1 MLLLFSWLTRWAQER
16 HDRGR
21 VGGATRLCG
30 CYCRGIVRGRM
41 ARGLMTAASL
51 RTGRDDATEGDAV
64 QFGVLGPL
72 QMSIG
77 GALVPLGT
85 PKQRA
90 VLAVLVVNANRP
102 VDIDTLIGAAWNQR
116 PPPGARATL
125 HAYIS
130 NLRRLMS
137 SAGIDRT
144 LLASAPPGYR
154 LAIGH
159 HQYDLGRFRAKKDA
173 GVRAAAA
180 AQFEQASRDMSEAL
194 AQWRGPFLEDLRD
207 FQFVETL
214 ATAFDEE
221 KVLAHTAHVEAQ
233 IACGRPNAVIM
244 ELETLIAEHAYRE
257 PLWAQLITA
266 YYLAG
271 RQSDALD
278 AYHRLKTRLAEDL
291 GIDPGPK
298 LRELYEKVLRQE
310 PVDVRK
316 AAQAHAED
324 TLVSAVAVEGNA
336 TTIRRPVAAAL
347 RRADGQLYALAGT
360 ATRIGRSS
368 DNDIVLPDVKVS
380 RHHAVIT
387 DNGAAFVI
395 TDLGSVNG
403 VRVRGQ
409 RIDPSAELFE
419 GDRVRI
425 GDQEFTLETTP
436 HPRRK

>member
-1 MLLLFSWLTRWAQER
+1 
-16 HDRGR
+16 
-21 VGGATRLCG
+21 
-30 CYCRGIVRGRM
+30 
-41 ARGLMTAASL
+41 MTA
-51 RTGRDDATEGDAV
+51 TDGDAV
-64 QFGVLGPL
+64 EFGVLGPL
-72 QMSIG
+72 QMTFG

-137 SAGIDRT
+137 SAGADRA

-154 LAIGH
+154 LAIGRD
-159 HQYDLGRFRAKKDA
+159 QYDLGRFRTKKDA
-173 GVRAAAA
+173 GVHAAAA
-180 AQFEQASRDMSEAL
+180 AQFEQASRLMSDAL

-221 KVLAHTAHVEAQ
+221 KIVAHTAHVEAQ
-233 IACGRPNAVIM
+233 IACGRPDAVIM

-257 PLWAQLITA
+257 PLWAQLMTA

-271 RQSDALD
+271 RQTDALD
-278 AYHRLKTRLAEDL
+278 AYLRVKTRLAEDL

-298 LRELYEKVLRQE
+298 LRELYEQVLRQE

-316 AAQAHAED
+316 AAQVHAEE
-324 TLVSAVAVEGNA
+324 TIASSVVVEGNA
-336 TTIRRPVAAAL
+336 TPIRRPVAAAL
-347 RRADGQLYALAGT
+347 RGADGQRYALAGT

-387 DNGAAFVI
+387 DNGTAFVI

-403 VRVRGQ
+403 VRVGGQ
-409 RIDPSAELFE
+409 RIDPSAELCE

-425 GDQEFTLETTP
+425 GDQEFTLETKP
-436 HPRRK
+436 HPGRK

>member
-1 MLLLFSWLTRWAQER
+1 M
-16 HDRGR
+16 DG
-21 VGGATRLCG
+21 
-30 CYCRGIVRGRM
+30 
-41 ARGLMTAASL
+41 
-51 RTGRDDATEGDAV
+51 DDVE
-64 QFGVLGPL
+64 FGVLGPV
-72 QMSIG
+72 QMSVG

-102 VDIDTLIGAAWNQR
+102 VDSDTLISATWNQR

-137 SAGIDRT
+137 SAGIDRA

-154 LAIGH
+154 LSIAPD
-159 HQYDLGRFRAKKDA
+159 QSDLGRFRTKKDA
-173 GVRAAAA
+173 GVHAAAA
-180 AQFEQASRDMSEAL
+180 AQFEQASRLMSDAL
-194 AQWRGPFLEDLRD
+194 AQWRGPFLADLRD
-207 FQFVETL
+207 FQFVEIL

-221 KVLAHTAHVEAQ
+221 KVVAHTAHVEAQ
-233 IACGRPNAVIM
+233 IACGRPDAVIM

-278 AYHRLKTRLAEDL
+278 AYLRLKTRLVEDL

-298 LRELYEKVLRQE
+298 LRELYEQVLRQE
-310 PVDVRK
+310 DVDVRR

-324 TLVSAVAVEGNA
+324 TIASSVTVEGNA
-336 TTIRRPVAAAL
+336 TPIRRAVAAGL
-347 RRADGQLYALAGT
+347 RGGDGQRYAFAGT

-368 DNDIVLPDVKVS
+368 DNDIVLSDVKVS

-387 DNGAAFVI
+387 DNGTAFVI

-409 RIDPSAELFE
+409 RIDPSAELRE
-419 GDRVRI
+419 GDRIRI
-425 GDQEFTLETTP
+425 GDQEFTLETM
-436 HPRRK
+436 R

>member
-1 MLLLFSWLTRWAQER
+1 
-16 HDRGR
+16 
-21 VGGATRLCG
+21 
-30 CYCRGIVRGRM
+30 
-41 ARGLMTAASL
+41 MTAA
-51 RTGRDDATEGDAV
+51 DGDAV

-102 VDIDTLIGAAWNQR
+102 VDIDTLIGAAWDQR

-137 SAGIDRT
+137 SAGADRA

-154 LAIGH
+154 LAIGRD
-159 HQYDLGRFRAKKDA
+159 QYDLGRFRTKKDA

-180 AQFEQASRDMSEAL
+180 AQFEQASGLISDAL

-221 KVLAHTAHVEAQ
+221 KIVAHTAHVEAQ
-233 IACGRPNAVIM
+233 IACGRPDAVIM

-257 PLWAQLITA
+257 PLWAQLMTA

-278 AYHRLKTRLAEDL
+278 AYLRVKTRLAEDL

-298 LRELYEKVLRQE
+298 LRELYEQVLRQE

-316 AAQAHAED
+316 AAQVHAEE
-324 TLVSAVAVEGNA
+324 TIASSVAVEGNA
-336 TTIRRPVAAAL
+336 TPIRRPVVAAL
-347 RRADGQLYALAGT
+347 RGADGQRYALAGT

-368 DNDIVLPDVKVS
+368 DNDIVLSDVKVS

-387 DNGAAFVI
+387 DNGTAFVI

-409 RIDPSAELFE
+409 RIDPSAELRE
-419 GDRVRI
+419 GDRIRI
-425 GDQEFTLETTP
+425 GDQEFTLETKP
-436 HPRRK
+436 HPGRK

>member
-1 MLLLFSWLTRWAQER
+1 
-16 HDRGR
+16 
-21 VGGATRLCG
+21 
-30 CYCRGIVRGRM
+30 
-41 ARGLMTAASL
+41 MTTASL
-51 RTGRDDATEGDAV
+51 SAGRDDAMDGPQGEAV

-77 GALVPLGT
+77 DALVPLGT

-137 SAGIDRT
+137 SAGIDRA
-144 LLASAPPGYR
+144 LLTSSPPGYR
-154 LAIGH
+154 LAIGPN
-159 HQYDLGRFRAKKDA
+159 QYDLGRFRAQKDA
-173 GVRAAAA
+173 GVHAAAA
-180 AQFEQASRDMSEAL
+180 AKFEQASRDLSDAL
-194 AQWRGPFLEDLRD
+194 AHWRGPFLDDLRD

-221 KVLAHTAHVEAQ
+221 KVLAHTAHVEAE
-233 IACGRPNAVIM
+233 IACGRPNAVIT
-244 ELETLIAEHAYRE
+244 ELEALIAEHAYRE

-278 AYHRLKTRLAEDL
+278 AYLRLKTRLAEDL
-291 GIDPGPK
+291 GIDPGPR
-298 LRELYEKVLRQE
+298 LRELYEQVLRQE
-310 PVDVRK
+310 PVDVCK
-316 AAQAHAED
+316 AAQAHAQD
-324 TLVSAVAVEGNA
+324 TIVSSVAVEGNA
-336 TTIRRPVAAAL
+336 TTNRRPVVAVL
-347 RRADGQLYALAGT
+347 RRADGQRYALAGT
-360 ATRIGRSS
+360 TTRVGRSS
-368 DNDIVLPDVKVS
+368 DNDIVLSDVKVS

-387 DNGAAFVI
+387 DNGTALVI
-395 TDLGSVNG
+395 TDLGSANG

-419 GDRVRI
+419 GDRIRV
-425 GDQEFTLETTP
+425 GDQEFTLET
-436 HPRRK
+436 RG

>member
-1 MLLLFSWLTRWAQER
+1 
-16 HDRGR
+16 
-21 VGGATRLCG
+21 
-30 CYCRGIVRGRM
+30 
-41 ARGLMTAASL
+41 MTAASL
-51 RTGRDDATEGDAV
+51 STGRDDAMGGAV

-77 GALVPLGT
+77 GALVSLGT

-102 VDIDTLIGAAWNQR
+102 VDIDMLIGAAWNQR

-137 SAGIDRT
+137 SAGIDRA

-159 HQYDLGRFRAKKDA
+159 DQYDLGRFRVQKDA
-173 GVRAAAA
+173 GVHAAAA
-180 AQFEQASRDMSEAL
+180 AQFEQASRHMSDAL
-194 AQWRGPFLEDLRD
+194 AQWRGPFLEDLRE
-207 FQFVETL
+207 FQFVDTL
-214 ATAFDEE
+214 TAAFDEE
-221 KVLAHTAHVEAQ
+221 KVLAHTAHVEAE
-233 IACGRPNAVIM
+233 IACGRPGAVII

-266 YYLAG
+266 YYLAD

-278 AYHRLKTRLAEDL
+278 AYLRLKARLSEDL
-291 GIDPGPK
+291 GIDPGPR
-298 LRELYEKVLRQE
+298 LRELYEQVLRQE
-310 PVDVRK
+310 PVDVCK

-324 TLVSAVAVEGNA
+324 TIVSSVALKGNA

-347 RRADGQLYALAGT
+347 RRADGQRYALAGT

-368 DNDIVLPDVKVS
+368 DNDIVLSDVKVS

-395 TDLGSVNG
+395 TDLGSANG
-403 VRVRGQ
+403 VSVRGQ
-409 RIDPSAELFE
+409 RIDPSAELVA
-419 GDRVRI
+419 GDRIRI
-425 GDQEFTLETTP
+425 GDQDFTLET
-436 HPRRK
+436 RG

>member
-1 MLLLFSWLTRWAQER
+1 
-16 HDRGR
+16 
-21 VGGATRLCG
+21 
-30 CYCRGIVRGRM
+30 
-41 ARGLMTAASL
+41 MTATSL
-51 RTGRDDATEGDAV
+51 RIGRDDALDGKAV

-102 VDIDTLIGAAWNQR
+102 VDIDVLIGAAWNQR
-116 PPPGARATL
+116 PPAGARATL

-137 SAGIDRT
+137 SAGIDRA

-154 LAIGH
+154 LAIVQD
-159 HQYDLGRFRAKKDA
+159 QYDLGRFRTQKDA
-173 GVRAAAA
+173 GLHAAAA
-180 AQFEQASRDMSEAL
+180 AEFEQASRQMSDAL

-214 ATAFDEE
+214 AAAFDEE
-221 KVLAHTAHVEAQ
+221 KVVAHTAHVEAE
-233 IACGRPNAVIM
+233 IACGRPHAVIA
-244 ELETLIAEHAYRE
+244 ELETLIAEHPYRE

-266 YYLAG
+266 YYLAD

-278 AYHRLKTRLAEDL
+278 SYLRLKTRLAEDL
-291 GIDPGPK
+291 GIDPGAK
-298 LRELYEKVLRQE
+298 LRELYEQVLRQE

-324 TLVSAVAVEGNA
+324 TIVSSVAVEGNA
-336 TTIRRPVAAAL
+336 TAVRRSDTNPVAEL
-347 RRADGQLYALAGT
+347 RGADGQRFTLSGPV
-360 ATRIGRSS
+360 TRIGRNS
-368 DNDIVLPDVKVS
+368 DNHIVLSDVKVS

-387 DNGAAFVI
+387 ASGTAFVI

-409 RIDPSAELFE
+409 RIDPSAELFG
-419 GDRVRI
+419 GDRIRI
-425 GDQEFTLETTP
+425 GDQEFTFETAT
-436 HPRRK
+436 

>member
-1 MLLLFSWLTRWAQER
+1 
-16 HDRGR
+16 
-21 VGGATRLCG
+21 
-30 CYCRGIVRGRM
+30 
-41 ARGLMTAASL
+41 MTAASP
-51 RTGRDDATEGDAV
+51 RTGPDDATDGDDV
-64 QFGVLGPL
+64 EFGVLGPL
-72 QMSIG
+72 QMSVG
-77 GALVPLGT
+77 GELVPLGT

-102 VDIDTLIGAAWNQR
+102 VDIDTLISAAWDQR

-130 NLRRLMS
+130 NLRRLMRG
-137 SAGIDRT
+137 AGIDRA

-154 LAIGH
+154 LTVAPD
-159 HQYDLGRFRAKKDA
+159 QSDLGRFRTKKDA
-173 GVRAAAA
+173 GVHAAAA
-180 AQFEQASRDMSEAL
+180 AQFEQASRLMSDAL

-221 KVLAHTAHVEAQ
+221 KVVAHTAHVEAQ
-233 IACGRPNAVIM
+233 IACGRPDAVIM
-244 ELETLIAEHAYRE
+244 ELQTLIDEHAYRE

-278 AYHRLKTRLAEDL
+278 AYLRLKTRLAEDL

-298 LRELYEKVLRQE
+298 LRELYEQVLRQE
-310 PVDVRK
+310 EVDVRR

-324 TLVSAVAVEGNA
+324 TLVSSVAVEGNA
-336 TTIRRPVAAAL
+336 TPTRRPVAAAL
-347 RRADGQLYALAGT
+347 RAADGQRYALTVGT

-368 DNDIVLPDVKVS
+368 DNDIVLSDVKVS

-387 DNGAAFVI
+387 DNGTALTI

-403 VRVRGQ
+403 VRVDGQ
-409 RIDPSAELFE
+409 RIDPSAELRD
-419 GDRVRI
+419 GDRLRI
-425 GDQEFTLETTP
+425 GDQEFTLETK
-436 HPRRK
+436 R

>member
-1 MLLLFSWLTRWAQER
+1 
-16 HDRGR
+16 
-21 VGGATRLCG
+21 
-30 CYCRGIVRGRM
+30 
-41 ARGLMTAASL
+41 MTAASL
-51 RTGRDDATEGDAV
+51 SSGRDGATDGPEGEAV

-90 VLAVLVVNANRP
+90 VLAVLIVNANRP

-116 PPPGARATL
+116 PPTGARATL

-137 SAGIDRT
+137 SAGVDRT

-154 LAIGH
+154 LTIGQN
-159 HQYDLGRFRAKKDA
+159 QYDLGRFRAGKDA
-173 GVRAAAA
+173 GLHAAAA
-180 AQFEQASRDMSEAL
+180 AQFEQASRQMAEAL
-194 AQWRGPFLEDLRD
+194 AQWRGRFLEDLRD
-207 FQFVETL
+207 FQFVQTL

-221 KVLAHTAHVEAQ
+221 KVVAHTAHVEAQ
-233 IACGRPNAVIM
+233 IACGRPDAVIL

-278 AYHRLKTRLAEDL
+278 AYLRLKTRLAEDL

-298 LRELYEKVLRQE
+298 LRELYEQVLRQE
-310 PVDVRK
+310 PVDVRT

-324 TLVSAVAVEGNA
+324 TIVSSVAVEGDK
-336 TTIRRPVAAAL
+336 TTSRRPVAAAL
-347 RRADGQLYALAGT
+347 RGADGQQYALAGP

-368 DNDIVLPDVKVS
+368 DNDIVLSDVKVS

-387 DNGAAFVI
+387 DNATAFVI

-419 GDRVRI
+419 GDRIRI
-425 GDQEFTLETTP
+425 GGQEFTLETKA

>member
-1 MLLLFSWLTRWAQER
+1 
-16 HDRGR
+16 
-21 VGGATRLCG
+21 
-30 CYCRGIVRGRM
+30 
-41 ARGLMTAASL
+41 MT
-51 RTGRDDATEGDAV
+51 DAV
-64 QFGVLGPL
+64 EFGVLGPL

-116 PPPGARATL
+116 PPSGARATL

-154 LAIGH
+154 LTIGQD
-159 HQYDLGRFRAKKDA
+159 QYDLGRFRAQKDA
-173 GVRAAAA
+173 GLHAAAA
-180 AQFEQASRDMSEAL
+180 AQFEQASRQMADAL
-194 AQWRGPFLEDLRD
+194 GQWRGPFLADLHD
-207 FQFVETL
+207 FQFVDTL

-221 KVLAHTAHVEAQ
+221 RVVAHTAHVEAE
-233 IACGRPNAVIM
+233 IACGRPHAVIA
-244 ELETLIAEHAYRE
+244 ELETLIVEHPYRE

-266 YYLAG
+266 YYLAD

-278 AYHRLKTRLAEDL
+278 AYLRLKTRLAEDL
-291 GIDPGPK
+291 GIDPGIK
-298 LRELYEKVLRQE
+298 LRELYEQVLRQE

-316 AAQAHAED
+316 AAQTHAED
-324 TLVSAVAVEGNA
+324 TIASSAAFDGNA
-336 TTIRRPVAAAL
+336 SMIRLPDTQPVAAL
-347 RRADGQLYALAGT
+347 RGADGQRHALAGM

-368 DNDIVLPDVKVS
+368 DNDIVLSDVKVS
-380 RHHAVIT
+380 RHHAAIT
-387 DNGAAFVI
+387 VSGAAFVI

-403 VRVRGQ
+403 VRVGGQ
-409 RIDPSAELFE
+409 RIDPTAELSD
-419 GDRVRI
+419 GDRIRI
-425 GDQEFTLETTP
+425 GDQEFTFETKARS
-436 HPRRK
+436 RRH

>member
-1 MLLLFSWLTRWAQER
+1 
-16 HDRGR
+16 
-21 VGGATRLCG
+21 
-30 CYCRGIVRGRM
+30 
-41 ARGLMTAASL
+41 MTAA
-51 RTGRDDATEGDAV
+51 DGDAV

-102 VDIDTLIGAAWNQR
+102 VDIDTLIGAAWDQR

-137 SAGIDRT
+137 SAGADRA

-154 LAIGH
+154 LAIGRD
-159 HQYDLGRFRAKKDA
+159 QYDLGRFRTKKDA

-180 AQFEQASRDMSEAL
+180 AQFEQASGLISDAL

-221 KVLAHTAHVEAQ
+221 KIVAHTAHVEAQ
-233 IACGRPNAVIM
+233 IACGRPDAVIM

-257 PLWAQLITA
+257 PLWAQLMTA

-278 AYHRLKTRLAEDL
+278 AYLRVKTRLAEDL

-298 LRELYEKVLRQE
+298 LRELYEQVLRQE

-316 AAQAHAED
+316 AAQVHAEE
-324 TLVSAVAVEGNA
+324 TIASSVAVEGNA
-336 TTIRRPVAAAL
+336 TPIRRPVVAAL
-347 RRADGQLYALAGT
+347 RGADGQRYALAGT

-368 DNDIVLPDVKVS
+368 DNDIVLSDVKVS

-387 DNGAAFVI
+387 DNGTAFVI

-409 RIDPSAELFE
+409 RIDPSAELRA
-419 GDRVRI
+419 GDRIRI
-425 GDQEFTLETTP
+425 GDQEFTLETKP
-436 HPRRK
+436 HPGRK

>member
-1 MLLLFSWLTRWAQER
+1 MLLLFSWLTRWAQET
-16 HDRGR
+16 HDRRR
-21 VGGATRLCG
+21 VGSGARLCG
-30 CYCRGIVRGRM
+30 CG
-41 ARGLMTAASL
+41 GLMAASTL
-51 RTGRDDATEGDAV
+51 RSGRDDATQGDAV
-64 QFGVLGPL
+64 EFGVLGPL
-72 QMSIG
+72 QMSVG
-77 GALVPLGT
+77 GVLVPLGT

-116 PPPGARATL
+116 PPSGARATL

-130 NLRRLMS
+130 NLRRLMN
-137 SAGIDRT
+137 SAGIDRA

-154 LAIGH
+154 LSIGH
-159 HQYDLGRFRAKKDA
+159 NQYDLGRFRAKKDA
-173 GVRAAAA
+173 GVHAAAA
-180 AQFEQASRDMSEAL
+180 AQFEQASRDMSDAL

-221 KVLAHTAHVEAQ
+221 KVVAHTAHVEAQ
-233 IACGRPNAVIM
+233 IACGRSDAVIM
-244 ELETLIAEHAYRE
+244 ELETLIVEHAYRE

-278 AYHRLKTRLAEDL
+278 AYLRLKTRLAEDL

-298 LRELYEKVLRQE
+298 LRELYEQVLRQE
-310 PVDVRK
+310 SVDVRK

-324 TLVSAVAVEGNA
+324 TIVSSVALEGNA
-336 TTIRRPVAAAL
+336 TTIRQPVAAAL
-347 RRADGQLYALAGT
+347 RRADGQRHALAGT

-368 DNDIVLPDVKVS
+368 DNDIVLFDVKVS

-387 DNGAAFVI
+387 DNGTAFVI
-395 TDLGSVNG
+395 TDLGSANG

-419 GDRVRI
+419 GDRIRI
-425 GDQEFTLETTP
+425 GDQEFTFETQSE
-436 HPRRK
+436 PRRK

>member
-1 MLLLFSWLTRWAQER
+1 
-16 HDRGR
+16 
-21 VGGATRLCG
+21 
-30 CYCRGIVRGRM
+30 
-41 ARGLMTAASL
+41 MTAASP
-51 RTGRDDATEGDAV
+51 RTGPDDATDGDDV
-64 QFGVLGPL
+64 EFGVLGPL
-72 QMSIG
+72 QMSVG
-77 GALVPLGT
+77 GELVPLGT

-102 VDIDTLIGAAWNQR
+102 VDIDTLISAAWDQR

-130 NLRRLMS
+130 NLRRLMRG
-137 SAGIDRT
+137 AGIDRA

-154 LAIGH
+154 LTVAPD
-159 HQYDLGRFRAKKDA
+159 QSDLGRFRTKKDA
-173 GVRAAAA
+173 GVHAAAA
-180 AQFEQASRDMSEAL
+180 AQFEQASRLMSDAL

-221 KVLAHTAHVEAQ
+221 KVVAHTAHVEAQ
-233 IACGRPNAVIM
+233 IACGRPDAVIM
-244 ELETLIAEHAYRE
+244 ELQTLIDEHAYRE

-278 AYHRLKTRLAEDL
+278 AYLRLKTRLAEDL

-298 LRELYEKVLRQE
+298 LRELYEQVLRQE
-310 PVDVRK
+310 EVDVRR

-324 TLVSAVAVEGNA
+324 TLVSSVAVAVEGNA
-336 TTIRRPVAAAL
+336 TPTRRPVAAAL
-347 RRADGQLYALAGT
+347 RAADGQRYALVGT

-368 DNDIVLPDVKVS
+368 DNDIVLSDVKVS

-387 DNGAAFVI
+387 DNGTALTI

-403 VRVRGQ
+403 VRVDGQ
-409 RIDPSAELFE
+409 RIDPSAELRD
-419 GDRVRI
+419 GDRLRI
-425 GDQEFTLETTP
+425 GDQEFTLETK
-436 HPRRK
+436 R

>member
-1 MLLLFSWLTRWAQER
+1 MLLLFSWLTCWARER
-16 HDRGR
+16 HDRRR

-30 CYCRGIVRGRM
+30 CG
-41 ARGLMTAASL
+41 GLMTAAAPLS
-51 RTGRDDATEGDAV
+51 GGDDATDDDAV

-116 PPPGARATL
+116 PPTGARATL

-137 SAGIDRT
+137 SVGVDRA

-159 HQYDLGRFRAKKDA
+159 NQYDLGRFRTQKDA
-173 GVRAAAA
+173 GVYAAAA
-180 AQFEQASRDMSEAL
+180 GQFEQASRHMSDAL

-221 KVLAHTAHVEAQ
+221 KVLAHTSHVEAQ

-257 PLWAQLITA
+257 PLWAQLMTA

-278 AYHRLKTRLAEDL
+278 AYLRIKTRLAEDL

-298 LRELYEKVLRQE
+298 LRELYEQVLRQE
-310 PVDVRK
+310 SVDVRK
-316 AAQAHAED
+316 AAQVHAED
-324 TLVSAVAVEGNA
+324 TIVSSVALEGNA
-336 TTIRRPVAAAL
+336 TAIRRPVAAAL
-347 RRADGQLYALAGT
+347 RRADGQRHALAGT
-360 ATRIGRSS
+360 ATRIGRSA
-368 DNDIVLPDVKVS
+368 DNDIVLSDVKVS

-387 DNGAAFVI
+387 DNGGALVI

-403 VRVRGQ
+403 VRVRGE

-419 GDRVRI
+419 GDRIRI
-425 GDQEFTLETTP
+425 GDQEFTLETRP
-436 HPRRK
+436 EPRRE

>member
-1 MLLLFSWLTRWAQER
+1 
-16 HDRGR
+16 
-21 VGGATRLCG
+21 
-30 CYCRGIVRGRM
+30 
-41 ARGLMTAASL
+41 MTA
-51 RTGRDDATEGDAV
+51 TDGDAV
-64 QFGVLGPL
+64 EFGVLGPL
-72 QMSIG
+72 QMTFG

-137 SAGIDRT
+137 SAGAERA

-154 LAIGH
+154 LAIGRD
-159 HQYDLGRFRAKKDA
+159 QYDLGRFRTKKDA
-173 GVRAAAA
+173 GVHAAAA
-180 AQFEQASRDMSEAL
+180 AQFEQASRLMSDAL

-221 KVLAHTAHVEAQ
+221 KIVAHTAHVEAQ
-233 IACGRPNAVIM
+233 IACGRPDAVIM

-257 PLWAQLITA
+257 PLWAQLMTA

-271 RQSDALD
+271 RQTDALD
-278 AYHRLKTRLAEDL
+278 AYLRVKTRLAEDL

-298 LRELYEKVLRQE
+298 LRELYEQVLRQE

-316 AAQAHAED
+316 AAQVHAEE
-324 TLVSAVAVEGNA
+324 TIASSVVVEGNA
-336 TTIRRPVAAAL
+336 TPIRRPVAAAL
-347 RRADGQLYALAGT
+347 RGADGQRHALAGT

-387 DNGAAFVI
+387 DNGTAFVI

-403 VRVRGQ
+403 VRVGGQ
-409 RIDPSAELFE
+409 RIDPSAELCE

-425 GDQEFTLETTP
+425 GDQEFTLETKP
-436 HPRRK
+436 HPGRK

>member
-1 MLLLFSWLTRWAQER
+1 MLLLLSWLTRWVQER
-16 HDRGR
+16 HDRR
-21 VGGATRLCG
+21 LVGCATCLCG
-30 CYCRGIVRGRM
+30 CYGCGG
-41 ARGLMTAASL
+41 ALMTATSL
-51 RTGRDDATEGDAV
+51 RAGRDDATDGDAV

-77 GALVPLGT
+77 GTLVPLGT

-90 VLAVLVVNANRP
+90 VLAVLIVNANRP
-102 VDIDTLIGAAWNQR
+102 VDIDVLIGAAWNQR
-116 PPPGARATL
+116 PPAGARATL

-137 SAGIDRT
+137 SAGIDRA

-154 LAIGH
+154 LAIGQD
-159 HQYDLGRFRAKKDA
+159 QYDLGRFRAEKDA
-173 GVRAAAA
+173 GLHAAAA
-180 AQFEQASRDMSEAL
+180 AEFEQASRQMAAAL

-221 KVLAHTAHVEAQ
+221 KVVAHTAHVEAE
-233 IACGRPNAVIM
+233 IACGRPHAVIM
-244 ELETLIAEHAYRE
+244 ELETLIAEHPYRE

-266 YYLAG
+266 YYLAD

-278 AYHRLKTRLAEDL
+278 AYLRLKTRLADDL
-291 GIDPGPK
+291 GIDPGAK
-298 LRELYEKVLRQE
+298 LRELYEQVLRQE

-316 AAQAHAED
+316 AAQGHAED
-324 TLVSAVAVEGNA
+324 TIVSSVAVEGNA
-336 TTIRRPVAAAL
+336 TAIRRPDTTPAAAL
-347 RRADGQLYALAGT
+347 RGADGQRYALTGT
-360 ATRIGRSS
+360 ATRIGRNS
-368 DNDIVLPDVKVS
+368 DNDIVLSDVKVS

-387 DNGAAFVI
+387 ASGTTVVI

-409 RIDPSAELFE
+409 RIDPSAELFD
-419 GDRVRI
+419 GDRIRI
-425 GDQEFTLETTP
+425 GDQEFTLEAT
-436 HPRRK
+436 